1 MRSVNG
7 VILLLSLSSY
17 WQVASGYVD
26 VFSHRFVFKTV
37 DPALNPAHLSLY
49 AASLLGFVMVYIAL
63 WGGDDSEGRR
73 TVRPAMLV
81 VFTGAIG
88 EIGSGVLNELYHRI
102 FANTPITT
110 PAHLAIHSLFVVCM
124 FLVAAGGLAS
134 VALLHGSNA
143 SRVGQRYMAR
153 SFGILICSVWM
164 LLIGSASYLAA
175 LFAGDLGGFYFLV
188 AGSFLASS
196 VSVSALLLT
205 RRFGFVTLA
214 AFSFFIFNAVLLYG
228 FERNAYLLPAPVLS
242 AALGEILARRVRMLG
257 KPTFSAVSGTVF
269 GALSYWLLYPYSYSF
284 YGFVN
289 IPTTYFGFDAAAI
302 VLSGAAG
309 GVVAF
314 LIIRRAA
321 SLLATRFGT

>member
-7 VILLLSLSSY
+7 VILILSLSSY
-17 WQVASGYVD
+17 CQIASGYVD

-37 DPALNPAHLSLY
+37 DPALNSAHLSLY

-63 WGGDDSEGRR
+63 WGGGDAEGRR

-88 EIGSGVLNELYHRI
+88 EIGSGMLNELYHRI

-134 VALLHGSNA
+134 VALLHGSKA
-143 SRVGQRYMAR
+143 SGVNQGYVAT
-153 SFGILICSVWM
+153 SFGILLCSVWM

-175 LFAGDLGGFYFLV
+175 FFAGELGGFYLLV

-205 RRFGFVTLA
+205 RRFGFVTFA
-214 AFSFFIFNAVLLYG
+214 VFTFFIFNAVNLYG
-228 FERNAYLLPAPVLS
+228 FERNVYLLPAPVLS
-242 AALGEILARRVRMLG
+242 AALGETLARRLRVLS
-257 KPTFSAVSGTVF
+257 KPTFSAVSGAVF

-289 IPTTYFGFDAAAI
+289 IPTTYFGFDGLAI
-302 VLSGAAG
+302 VGSGVAG
-309 GVVAF
+309 GAVAF
-314 LIIRRAA
+314 LIIRGAA
-321 SLLATRFGT
+321 GLLATRFGT

>member
-49 AASLLGFVMVYIAL
+49 AASLLGFIMVCIAL
-63 WGGDDSEGRR
+63 WGGDDSERRR

-88 EIGSGVLNELYHRI
+88 EIGSGTLNELYHRI

-134 VALLHGSNA
+134 AALLHGSKT
-143 SRVGQRYMAR
+143 SWVDQRYVAI
-153 SFGILICSVWM
+153 SFGIVICSVWM

-175 LFAGDLGGFYFLV
+175 FFAGDAGGFYFLV
-188 AGSFLASS
+188 AGSFLVSS

-205 RRFGFVTLA
+205 RRFGFVTFA

-242 AALGEILARRVRMLG
+242 AALGEVLARRVGMLG

-302 VLSGAAG
+302 VVSGAAG

-314 LIIRRAA
+314 LIIRGAA